1 MGSITNIT
9 KNNLMKIAIIGGG
22 WVGCHLAYKLKG
34 NHNVTLFDKNNLLFT
49 ETSYNNQ
56 NRLHLGFHYARNN
69 KTRQMC
75 KNTFNQFM
83 CDYGFLT
90 KEVPNN
96 LYCVPNTKS
105 VIDYVTYLQIFREF
119 DKELSDIKFEDVEGC
134 VNTNERHIDFD
145 KAHKFFNH
153 ELKNITTNINI
164 DKKELGRISKEYDL
178 VINATNNHIKHS
190 TCKNSF
196 YELTISLLYKKIKHT
211 NFDALTMVDGEFFS
225 IYPYKDDIY
234 TLTDVEHTPIKKF
247 SSVRKLKNYIKTIN
261 QDLVN
266 KKMILMEK
274 KVKHYLPDFLLHYE
288 YSGYFLSTK
297 SKIVSTSDERYPV
310 ISKDGNVIN
319 CFTGKIQGIY
329 IIEKHIQN
337 EIINW

>member
-1 MGSITNIT
+1 MS
-9 KNNLMKIAIIGGG
+9 
-22 WVGCHLAYKLKG
+22 
-34 NHNVTLFDKNNLLFT
+34 
-49 ETSYNNQ
+49 
-56 NRLHLGFHYARNN
+56 
-69 KTRQMC
+69 
-75 KNTFNQFM
+75 
-83 CDYGFLT
+83 DYGFLT

-145 KAHKFFNH
+145 KAHKFFNDK
-153 ELKNITTNINI
+153 LKNITTNINI

-234 TLTDVEHTPIKKF
+234 TLTDVEHTPVKKF
-247 SSVRKLKNYIKTIN
+247 SSVRKLKNYIKTID
-261 QDLVN
+261 QDFVN
-266 KKMILMEK
+266 KKLILMEK
-274 KVKHYLPDFLLHYE
+274 KVKHYLPDFLSHYE
-288 YSGYFLSTK
+288 YNGYFLSTK

-310 ISKDGNVIN
+310 ISKDGNIIN

-329 IIEKHIQN
+329 IIEKYIQN
-337 EIINW
+337 EINNR